1 MYLTQL
7 NTNINNSNFSCAA
20 DVTDGS
26 DTNQF
31 VTTLWVGK
39 IWHKALKGET
49 KIPWQQLILDKHI
62 KKMFTIIIFELPPFV
77 IIKSHKIINIHL
89 NSSCQQLS

>member
-1 MYLTQL
+1 MIRYLYLTQL

-31 VTTLWVGK
+31 VTTFWVGK

-62 KKMFTIIIFELPPFV
+62 KKCLLSLSLSYPP
-77 IIKSHKIINIHL
+77 
-89 NSSCQQLS
+89 LS